1 MVTEKQ
7 SQQLTQEAWRGLDR
21 GQRVELALA
30 IGEYEFAEWMKV
42 VGFDEDL
49 TPEWDAEDA
58 RVVAE
63 RRANGRVISA
73 EEIEARWE
81 VEDAEEEAWVRKI
94 EAKFPGAIEQM
105 DRLDLDPYTPES
117 REFFFMI
124 HEEFPEDM
132 DEYLGADYFFRA
144 TP

>member
-1 MVTEKQ
+1 MVTK
-7 SQQLTQEAWRGLDR
+7 QQLTQEAWRGLDR
-21 GQRVELALA
+21 GQRVELALE

-58 RVVAE
+58 RVAAE
-63 RRANGRVISA
+63 RLATGRLIPA
-73 EEIEARWE
+73 EEVEARMAE
-81 VEDAEEEAWVRKI
+81 GEEEEEAWVRMV

-105 DRLDLDPYTPES
+105 DRFDLDPYTPES

-124 HEEFPEDM
+124 HEAFPEDM

-144 TP
+144 AL

>member
-1 MVTEKQ
+1 MVTK
-7 SQQLTQEAWRGLDR
+7 QQLTQEAWRGLDR
-21 GQRVELALA
+21 GQRVELALE

-58 RVVAE
+58 RVAAE
-63 RRANGRVISA
+63 RLAHGKFVSA

-81 VEDAEEEAWVRKI
+81 VEDEEEEAWNRAL
-94 EAKFPGAIEQM
+94 EAKFPGALEVM
-105 DRLDLDPYTPES
+105 DRLVLDPYTPES

-124 HEEFPEDM
+124 HEEFPNDM
-132 DEYLGADYFFRA
+132 DDLLGSDYFFRA
-144 TP
+144 ER

>member
-1 MVTEKQ
+1 MVTR
-7 SQQLTQEAWRGLDR
+7 QQLTQEAWRGLDR
-21 GQRVELALA
+21 GQRVELALE

-63 RRANGRVISA
+63 RLAHGKFVSA

-81 VEDAEEEAWVRKI
+81 VEDAEEEAWVRMV

-105 DRLDLDPYTPES
+105 DRFDLDPYTPES

-124 HEEFPEDM
+124 HEAFPEDM

-144 TP
+144 AL

>member
-1 MVTEKQ
+1 MVTK
-7 SQQLTQEAWRGLDR
+7 QQLTQEAWRGLDR
-21 GQRVELALA
+21 GQRVELALE

-63 RRANGRVISA
+63 RLAHGKFVSA

-81 VEDAEEEAWVRKI
+81 VEDAEEEAWVRMV

-105 DRLDLDPYTPES
+105 DRFDLDPYTPES
-117 REFFFMI
+117 RKFFFMI
-124 HEEFPEDM
+124 HEAFPEDM

-144 TP
+144 AL

>member
-1 MVTEKQ
+1 MVMSE
-7 SQQLTQEAWRGLDR
+7 QLTQEAWRGLDR
-21 GQRVELALA
+21 GQRVKLALE

-58 RVVAE
+58 RVAAE
-63 RRANGRVISA
+63 RLAHGKFVSA

-81 VEDAEEEAWVRKI
+81 VEDAEDEAWNRAL
-94 EAKFPGAIEQM
+94 EAKFPGALEVM
-105 DRLDLDPYTPES
+105 DRLVLDPYTPES

-124 HEEFPEDM
+124 HEEFPDDM
-132 DEYLGADYFFRA
+132 DDLLGVDYFFRA
-144 TP
+144 ER

>member
-1 MVTEKQ
+1 MVTR
-7 SQQLTQEAWRGLDR
+7 QQLTQEAWRGLDR
-21 GQRVELALA
+21 GQRVELALE

-63 RRANGRVISA
+63 RLATGKLIPA
-73 EEIEARWE
+73 EEVEARMAE
-81 VEDAEEEAWVRKI
+81 EDEEEEAWVRMV

-105 DRLDLDPYTPES
+105 DRFDLDPYTPES

-124 HEEFPEDM
+124 HEAFPEDM
-132 DEYLGADYFFRA
+132 DEYLGADYFFRTA
-144 TP
+144 L